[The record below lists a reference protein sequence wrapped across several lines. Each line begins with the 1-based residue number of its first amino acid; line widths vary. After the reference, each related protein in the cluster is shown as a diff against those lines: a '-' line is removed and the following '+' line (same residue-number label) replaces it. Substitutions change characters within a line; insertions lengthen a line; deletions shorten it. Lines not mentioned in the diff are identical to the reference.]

1 MTTVPSSGNTS
12 KETSMRAVQQGGI
25 AALALVAG
33 LGLAACSPGS
43 ASSTSTASPAGAASA
58 GSGTGSSATAT
69 ATAAAAGKCG
79 TIPTAL
85 PSDPDGVLA
94 ALPASIRA
102 LYNGYPVP
110 VYKSAFASWKPKSAS
125 NKTIG
130 FLLSTTNN
138 GYQLALEQILA
149 GMLKS
154 AGYTVDEVTSSDEV
168 TDQVADFNQM
178 VAKKVAAI
186 VYEPLSSTAFTT
198 AVASAAAAGIPS
210 ISVLNSVGSADT
222 ISVGANDWLQGAQ
235 MAAQVATDIGGSGKV
250 LDVHGISGVAIDTS
264 AYAGVH
270 AVFAQCPGISTDDTI
285 YTQFADSTAKSG
297 VQTYLETHPQKIA
310 AAITSGSGAT
320 GVMEGFQAA
329 GKSVPEIA
337 NDSMEDGQ
345 LAYWYQ
351 NKPGYKGTGI
361 TATPPQIASATLAV
375 VQALFAGKGVKVSA
389 VVLNTP
395 LVTDA
400 NVAEWYTSSMTTSS
414 TGNAGGP
421 TSLNVLPASELSALV
436 G

>member
-1 MTTVPSSGNTS
+1 
-12 KETSMRAVQQGGI
+12 MRAVQTGGI

-33 LGLAACSPGS
+33 LGLAACSSGSSSSSSSAPASSQAASS
-43 ASSTSTASPAGAASA
+43 ASAATSAT
-58 GSGTGSSATAT
+58 ATAT
-69 ATAAAAGKCG
+69 ATAAASCG
-79 TIPTAL
+79 TIPTSL

-94 ALPASIRA
+94 TLPDSVRS

-130 FLLSTTNN
+130 FLLSETNN
-138 GYQLALEQILA
+138 GYQLALQSILS

-154 AGYTVDEVTSSDEV
+154 AGYTVDQVTSSDQV

-178 VAKKVAAI
+178 VEKKVAAI
-186 VYEPLSSTAFTT
+186 IYEPLSSSAFTT
-198 AVASAAAAGIPS
+198 AAANAEAAGIPS
-210 ISVLNSVGSADT
+210 LSVLNSVASADT
-222 ISVGANDWLQGAQ
+222 ISVGANDWLQGAM

-250 LDVHGISGVAIDTS
+250 LDVHGISGVAIDT
-264 AYAGVH
+264 ATYAGVK
-270 AVFAQCPGISTDDTI
+270 AVFAQCSGITTDDTI
-285 YTQFADSTAKSG
+285 YTQFADSTAKSE

-329 GKSVPEIA
+329 GKAIPEIA

-345 LAYWYQ
+345 IAYWYQ
-351 NKPGYKGTGI
+351 NKASYKGVGI
-361 TATPPQIASATLAV
+361 TTTPPQLASATLTV
-375 VQALFAGKGVKVSA
+375 LQALMAGKGVSVSA

-395 LVTDA
+395 LVTDTD
-400 NVAEWYTSSMTTSS
+400 VAQWYTSDMTTSS

-421 TSLNVLPASELSALV
+421 TSLNVLPAAELSAVL

>member
-1 MTTVPSSGNTS
+1 
-12 KETSMRAVQQGGI
+12 MRAVQQGGI
-25 AALALVAG
+25 AALALAAG
-33 LGLAACSPGS
+33 LGLAACSSGS
-43 ASSTSTASPAGAASA
+43 SSSSSASTGATAGASSTATSTA
-58 GSGTGSSATAT
+58 
-69 ATAAAAGKCG
+69 AAAAGKCG

-94 ALPASIRA
+94 ALPASLRA
-102 LYNGYPVP
+102 LYNGYPTG

-125 NKTIG
+125 NKTVG
-130 FLLSTTNN
+130 FLLSETNN
-138 GYQLALEQILA
+138 GYQLALEAILS

-178 VAKKVAAI
+178 VEKKVAMI
-186 VYEPLSSTAFTT
+186 VYEPLSSSAFTT
-198 AVASAAAAGIPS
+198 AVTNAASAGIPS
-210 ISVLNSVGSADT
+210 ISVLNSVDSADT
-222 ISVGANDWLQGAQ
+222 ISVGANDWLQGAE
-235 MAAQVATDIGGSGKV
+235 MAAQVASDIGGSGKV
-250 LDVHGISGVAIDTS
+250 LDVHGISGVAIDT
-264 AYAGVH
+264 AAFAGVK
-270 AVFAQCPGISTDDTI
+270 AVFAQCQGITTDDTI
-285 YTQFADSTAKSG
+285 YDQFADSTAKSD

-310 AAITSGSGAT
+310 AVITSGAGAT

-329 GKSVPEIA
+329 GKAIPEIA

-351 NKPGYKGTGI
+351 NKSTYKGVGI
-361 TATPPQIASATLAV
+361 TATPPQLASATLAV

-400 NVAEWYTSSMTTSS
+400 NVAQWYTSSMTTTS

-421 TSLNVLPASELSALV
+421 TSLNVLPTAELNELL

>member
-1 MTTVPSSGNTS
+1 
-12 KETSMRAVQQGGI
+12 MRAVQTGGV
-25 AALALVAG
+25 AALALAAG
-33 LGLAACSPGS
+33 LGLAACSSGSSSSSSSAPASSPAASS
-43 ASSTSTASPAGAASA
+43 ASAAA
-58 GSGTGSSATAT
+58 SATAT
-69 ATAAAAGKCG
+69 STGGSSSAASCG
-79 TIPTAL
+79 TIPTSL

-94 ALPASIRA
+94 ALPDSVRS

-110 VYKSAFASWKPKSAS
+110 VYKSAFASWKPKSAA

-130 FLLSTTNN
+130 FLLSETNN
-138 GYQLALEQILA
+138 GYQLALQAILS

-154 AGYTVDEVTSSDEV
+154 AGYTVDQVTSSDQV

-178 VAKKVAAI
+178 VEKKDAVI
-186 VYEPLSSTAFTT
+186 IYEPLSSSAFTT
-198 AVASAAAAGIPS
+198 AVANAEAAGIPS

-222 ISVGANDWLQGAQ
+222 ISVGANDWLQGAM

-250 LDVHGISGVAIDTS
+250 LDVHGISGVAIDT
-264 AYAGVH
+264 ATYAGVK

-285 YTQFADSTAKSG
+285 YTQFADSTAKTE
-297 VQTYLETHPQKIA
+297 VQTYLETHPAKIA

-329 GKSVPEIA
+329 GKAIPEIA
-337 NDSMEDGQ
+337 NDSMEDGEI
-345 LAYWYQ
+345 AYWNQ
-351 NKPGYKGTGI
+351 NKATYKGVGI
-361 TATPPQIASATLAV
+361 TTTPPQLASATLTV
-375 VQALFAGKGVKVSA
+375 LQALMQGKGVSVSA
-389 VVLNTP
+389 IVLNTP

-400 NVAEWYTSSMTTSS
+400 DVAQWFTSDMTTSS

-421 TSLNVLPASELSALV
+421 TSLNVLPADELSAVL

>member
-1 MTTVPSSGNTS
+1 
-12 KETSMRAVQQGGI
+12 MRARAVSTGGI
-25 AALALVAG
+25 AALALTTG
-33 LGLAACSPGS
+33 LGLAACSSGASSSASATASATASTSASAS
-43 ASSTSTASPAGAASA
+43 ASSASSD
-58 GSGTGSSATAT
+58 TTTAT
-69 ATAAAAGKCG
+69 GKCG
-79 TIPTAL
+79 SIPTTL
-85 PSDPDGVLA
+85 PSDPDGAIA
-94 ALPASIRA
+94 ALPASLRA
-102 LYNGYPVP
+102 LYNGYPTT
-110 VYKSAFASWKPKSAS
+110 VYKSAFASWKPKSGS
-125 NKTIG
+125 SKTVG
-130 FLLSTTNN
+130 FLLSETDN
-138 GYQLALEQILA
+138 GYQLALSAILKGMLA
-149 GMLKS
+149 G

-178 VAKKVAAI
+178 VEKKVAMI
-186 VYEPLSSTAFTT
+186 VYEPLSSSAFTT
-198 AVASAAAAGIPS
+198 AVANAAAASIPS

-250 LDVHGISGVAIDTS
+250 LDVHGISGVAIDTA

-270 AVFAQCPGISTDDTI
+270 AVFAQCQGISTDDTI
-285 YTQFADSTAKSG
+285 YTQFADSTAKSD
-297 VQTYLETHPQKIA
+297 VQTYLETHPTKIA

-329 GKSVPEIA
+329 GKAIPEIA

-351 NKPGYKGTGI
+351 NKSTYKGVGI
-361 TATPPQIASATLAV
+361 TATPPQIASATTTIV
-375 VQALFAGKGVKVSA
+375 KDLFAGDGVKISA
-389 VVLNTP
+389 VVLDTP

-400 NVAEWYTSSMTTSS
+400 NVAQWHTSSMTTSS

-421 TSLNVLPASELSALV
+421 TSLNVLPAAELTAIV

>member
-1 MTTVPSSGNTS
+1 
-12 KETSMRAVQQGGI
+12 MRAVQTGGV
-25 AALALVAG
+25 AALALLAG
-33 LGLAACSPGS
+33 LGLAACSSGS
-43 ASSTSTASPAGAASA
+43 SSSSSSAAASSTGASSTGASGSAAATAS
-58 GSGTGSSATAT
+58 
-69 ATAAAAGKCG
+69 GKCG
-79 TIPTAL
+79 TIPTTL

-94 ALPASIRA
+94 ALPASVRA
-102 LYNGYPVP
+102 LYNGYPVA
-110 VYKSAFASWKPKSAS
+110 VYKSAFASWKPTSSSKS
-125 NKTIG
+125 IG
-130 FLLSTTNN
+130 FLLSETNN
-138 GYQLALEQILA
+138 GYQLALQQILA

-186 VYEPLSSTAFTT
+186 VYEPLSSSAFTT
-198 AVASAAAAGIPS
+198 AAASAAAAGIPS

-250 LDVHGISGVAIDTS
+250 LDVHGISGVAIDTA
-264 AYAGVH
+264 AYAGVK
-270 AVFAQCPGISTDDTI
+270 AVFAQCPGITTDDTI
-285 YTQFADSTAKSG
+285 YDQFADSTAKSD
-297 VQTYLETHPQKIA
+297 VQTYLETHPEKIA

-337 NDSMEDGQ
+337 NDSLEDGQ

-351 NKPGYKGTGI
+351 NKSTYKGVGI

-395 LVTDA
+395 LVTDT
-400 NVAEWYTSSMTTSS
+400 NVAQWYTSSMTTSS

-421 TSLNVLPASELSALV
+421 ASLNVLPTSELSALL

>member
-1 MTTVPSSGNTS
+1 MRVLYPAGLATLALAVGLGMSACSSSSSGTTGTAGNTS
-12 KETSMRAVQQGGI
+12 
-25 AALALVAG
+25 
-33 LGLAACSPGS
+33 
-43 ASSTSTASPAGAASA
+43 A
-58 GSGTGSSATAT
+58 GS
-69 ATAAAAGKCG
+69 KCG
-79 TIPTAL
+79 TIPTTL
-85 PSDPDGVLA
+85 PSDPDGVLTSMPSS
-94 ALPASIRA
+94 LRA
-102 LYNGYPVP
+102 LYNGYPTT
-110 VYKSAFASWKPKSAS
+110 VYKSAFATWKPSS
-125 NKTIG
+125 SSKTVG
-130 FLLSTTNN
+130 FLLSETNN
-138 GYQLALEQILA
+138 GYQLALQAILE
-149 GMLKS
+149 GMLKG
-154 AGYTVDEVTSSDEV
+154 AGYKVDAVTSSDEV

-178 VAKKVAAI
+178 VERKDALI
-186 VYEPLSSTAFTT
+186 VYEPLSSSAFTT
-198 AVASAAAAGIPS
+198 AVASAATAGIPS

-250 LDVHGISGVAIDTS
+250 LDVHGISGVAIDTA
-264 AYAGVH
+264 AYAGVK
-270 AVFAQCPGISTDDTI
+270 AVFAQCPGITTDDTI
-285 YTQFADSTAKSG
+285 YDQFADSTAKSD
-297 VQTYLETHPQKIA
+297 VQTYLETHPEKIA

-337 NDSMEDGQ
+337 NDSLEDGQ

-351 NKPGYKGTGI
+351 NKSTYKGVGI

-400 NVAEWYTSSMTTSS
+400 NVAQWYTSSMTTTS

-421 TSLNVLPASELSALV
+421 ASLNVLPAAELSALL

>member
-1 MTTVPSSGNTS
+1 
-12 KETSMRAVQQGGI
+12 MRAVQTGGV
-25 AALALVAG
+25 AALALLAG
-33 LGLAACSPGS
+33 LGLAACSSGS
-43 ASSTSTASPAGAASA
+43 SSSSSSAAASSTGASSTGAS
-58 GSGTGSSATAT
+58 GS
-69 ATAAAAGKCG
+69 AAATTSGKCG
-79 TIPTAL
+79 TIPTTL

-94 ALPASIRA
+94 ALPASVRA
-102 LYNGYPVP
+102 LYNGYPVA
-110 VYKSAFASWKPKSAS
+110 VYKSAFASWKPTSS
-125 NKTIG
+125 SKTIG
-130 FLLSTTNN
+130 FLLSETNN
-138 GYQLALEQILA
+138 GYQLALQQILA

-186 VYEPLSSTAFTT
+186 VYEPLSSSAFTT
-198 AVASAAAAGIPS
+198 AAASAAAAGIPS

-250 LDVHGISGVAIDTS
+250 LDVHGISGVAIDTA
-264 AYAGVH
+264 AYAGVK
-270 AVFAQCPGISTDDTI
+270 AVFAQCPGITTDDTI
-285 YTQFADSTAKSG
+285 YDQFADSTAKSD

-329 GKSVPEIA
+329 GKSIPEIA

-345 LAYWYQ
+345 LAYWFQ
-351 NKPGYKGTGI
+351 NKSSYKAVGT
-361 TATPPQIASATLAV
+361 TATPPQIASATTTIV
-375 VQALFAGKGVKVSA
+375 KDLFAGDGVKISA
-389 VVLNTP
+389 VVLDTP

-400 NVAEWYTSSMTTSS
+400 NVAQWYTKDMTTSS

-421 TSLNVLPASELSALV
+421 TSLNVLPAAELVAIV